1 MILKKL
7 LPLSIALMLI
17 FSGCAMFQSIVK
29 STFPYTTTL
38 TIPATSQPGNEYA
51 ALSMATSFDQD
62 FSKSGNNANNCS
74 DVRIVSAKLRS
85 IEPSDFNLGN
95 IASAKFYMSKP
106 DGTDE
111 VLVASRADITK
122 GAGNDIVLDIDN
134 THFLDQLIREPNVRI
149 RMVYILRNKITYDAN
164 LRLVLG
170 MSAYPK

>member
-1 MILKKL
+1 MI
-7 LPLSIALMLI
+7 
-17 FSGCAMFQSIVK
+17 QSIVK

-38 TIPATSQPGNEYA
+38 TIPATSQPGNEYT

-62 FSKSGNNANNCS
+62 FSKSGNNANNVG

-85 IEPSDFNLGN
+85 IDPSDFNIGN
-95 IASAKFYMSKP
+95 VVSAKFYMSEP

-111 VLVASRADITK
+111 VLVASRTDITE
-122 GAGNDIVLDIDN
+122 GVGNTIVLDIDN

-149 RMVYILRNKITYDAN
+149 RMVYTLRHNITIDAN

-170 MSAYPK
+170 LSAYPKN